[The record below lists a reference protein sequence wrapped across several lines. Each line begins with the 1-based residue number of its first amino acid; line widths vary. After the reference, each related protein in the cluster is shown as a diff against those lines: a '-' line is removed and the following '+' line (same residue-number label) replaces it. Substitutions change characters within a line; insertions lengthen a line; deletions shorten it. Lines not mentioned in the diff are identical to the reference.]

1 MRKRIISRRR
11 VILRTPTIPAALP
24 APIIMNHEKIC
35 RLCAGSSRH
44 NGKPCPICEAR
55 GHVQVVGD
63 ASLICAYCSGSAKVG
78 DDPCEVCGG
87 MGLLD
92 ENRRPLTII
101 RRNGERMVAI
111 SIPFTK
117 QQPPDVEPPPLPP
130 PAHSQLIAPSRIDEL
145 RSCAPANLDFKKLI
159 RLCEE
164 INISAEQRCW
174 YAVAALTRAIL
185 DHVPPALGQQKFEHV
200 VANYAGTKSFKDAI
214 RHLDEASRK
223 IADAHL
229 HERMRPSEVLPTLQQ
244 VNCGQQ
250 LDALLGEIV
259 RITPRTSKAGNP

>member
-1 MRKRIISRRR
+1 MRKRNIPRRR
-11 VILRTPTIPAALP
+11 AILRKPTISVGLP
-24 APIIMNHEKIC
+24 APIIMNDEMIC

-87 MGLLD
+87 MGFLD

-101 RRNGERMVAI
+101 RRNGLRMLAT
-111 SIPFTK
+111 SIPFAR
-117 QQPPDVEPPPLPP
+117 QQPAEVERPPLPP
-130 PAHSQLIAPSRIDEL
+130 PAHSQLIAPSRIEEL
-145 RSCAPANLDFKKLI
+145 RACAPANLDFNKLI

-164 INISAEQRCW
+164 INISAEQKCW

-200 VANYAGTKSFKDAI
+200 VANYAGTRSFKDAM

-250 LDALLGEIV
+250 LDTLLGEIV
-259 RITPRTSKAGNP
+259 RITSKAGNP